1 MFHLALANY
10 VNYTRLKKL
19 LIANTSTKGYIILR
33 VRYLITHSLSIIMKN
48 FVLNSILFFSLAG
61 VFGIFT
67 SCQKPVKVNN
77 NSEVQDTDIKI
88 PEEEILSNP
97 VLTAEEQAQLTPD
110 TVLEILKQGN
120 KEFTE
125 DNLTVRNNSERVR
138 EAALGQYPKAVI
150 VSCLDSRIP
159 VEDVF
164 HRGIGDIFVA
174 RVAGNVVNPD
184 ILGSLEFACKVS
196 GSKLVVVLGH
206 EHCGAVKSAIDDIK
220 LGNITTLL
228 SKIRPAVTLAS
239 KDFEGDKTSN
249 NPEFVQKVCDDNVKL
264 TIEEIRVKSPILKE
278 MEEKGDIK
286 IVGGVYHMETGRV
299 DFF

>member
-1 MFHLALANY
+1 M
-10 VNYTRLKKL
+10 
-19 LIANTSTKGYIILR
+19 
-33 VRYLITHSLSIIMKN
+33 IMKN

-67 SCQKPVKVNN
+67 SCQKPVKVDN
-77 NSEVQDTDIKI
+77 NSEVQNTDIKI

-206 EHCGAVKSAIDDIK
+206 EHCGAIKSAIDDVK

-228 SKIRPAVTLAS
+228 SRIRPAVTLAS

-264 TIEEIRVKSPILKE
+264 TMEEIRVKSPILKE
-278 MEEKGDIK
+278 MEEKGEIK

>member
-1 MFHLALANY
+1 MALANY